1 MCCDGDVA
9 REDAPLA
16 SLEAEEEA
24 EEDVDVDVAVEK
36 AEDGVGGA
44 VAAGDEA
51 ESRPS
56 RGDWN
61 SIEDDFFKK
70 KFLNNHLEGIF
81 APVEVALA

>member
-1 MCCDGDVA
+1 MA

-16 SLEAEEEA
+16 SLEAGEEEEEEAEEA

-36 AEDGVGGA
+36 AEDGVDGA
-44 VAAGDEA
+44 EAAGDEA

-61 SIEDDFFKK
+61 SIATP
-70 KFLNNHLEGIF
+70 IF
-81 APVEVALA
+81 